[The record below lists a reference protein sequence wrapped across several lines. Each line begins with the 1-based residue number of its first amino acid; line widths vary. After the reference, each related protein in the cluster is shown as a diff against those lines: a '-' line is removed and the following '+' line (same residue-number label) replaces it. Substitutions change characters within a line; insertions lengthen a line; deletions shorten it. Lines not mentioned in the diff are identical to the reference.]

1 MVGVI
6 FVHASGTTMQYAD
19 GEVGLAQTSAVIE
32 FIIKFISD
40 GVARAVPM
48 FFLISGY
55 LFFTGLASSKTQY
68 FVKLKSRVK
77 SLFIP
82 FVFWNIFTLAIIAIV
97 QTLPAAQIYL
107 TDRIPS
113 VVHFS
118 GFDYLNA
125 IFGVDQYPIAYQFW
139 FIRDLMVLVL
149 LAPLIKM
156 LLEYFA
162 IPFIVLV
169 FVYWFLGVWPVYIP
183 SSVGLLF
190 FSLGAYLGMSQKNLF
205 AFDNYG
211 VVLILAYVAIIAF
224 HSLFH
229 NEPFS
234 PYLHRLGT
242 IFGLLAVLSVTKFI
256 ARSQQLKSVIL
267 WLSSAS
273 FFVFATH
280 EPLLTVFKKI
290 AFKLISPDTSAMI
303 LFLYLALP
311 IMVIVCSV
319 TAYHFLRRLSP
330 KIVGTI
336 TGSR

>member
-1 MVGVI
+1 MVGII
-6 FVHASGTTMQYAD
+6 FVHASGTTMRYAD
-19 GEVGLAQTSAVIE
+19 KEIGLTQTSFAIE

-55 LFFTGLASSKTQY
+55 LFFTGLERSKEKY

-77 SLFIP
+77 SLLVP
-82 FVFWNIFTLAIIAIV
+82 FVFWNIFTLLIIAIV
-97 QTLPAAQIYL
+97 QTLPATQIYL

-113 VVHFS
+113 VVSFS

-149 LAPLIKM
+149 LAPLIKI
-156 LLEYFA
+156 LLEYLA
-162 IPFIVLV
+162 TPFMVLV
-169 FVYWFLGVWPVYIP
+169 FIYWFLGVWPVYIP

-190 FSLGAYLGMSQKNLF
+190 FSLGAYLATLQKNLF
-205 AFDNYG
+205 AFDKYG
-211 VVLILAYVAIIAF
+211 VVLILSYLVIIAF

-229 NEPFS
+229 SEPFS

-242 IFGLLAVLSVTKFI
+242 IFGLFAVLSLTKFI
-256 ARSQQLKSVIL
+256 ARSQQLKSIIL
-267 WLSSAS
+267 WLSNAS

-280 EPLLTVFKKI
+280 EPLLTVLKKV
-290 AFKLISPDTSAMI
+290 AFKLISPETSAMI

-311 IMVIVCSV
+311 IMVIIFSV
-319 TAYHFLRRLSP
+319 TAYHFLIRVSP
-330 KIVGTI
+330 KMVSTI